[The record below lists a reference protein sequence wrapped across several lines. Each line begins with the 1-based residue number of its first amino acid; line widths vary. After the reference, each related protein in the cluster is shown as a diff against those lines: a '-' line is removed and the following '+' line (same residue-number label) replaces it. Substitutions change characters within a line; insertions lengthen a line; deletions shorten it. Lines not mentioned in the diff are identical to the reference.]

1 VNNIQ
6 QSFEFLDLNLISLSR
21 SNIMLIV
28 LNAQNEDLLVTKFFW
43 STISLYFFSTK
54 FIIYMPLC
62 VGIVYNNDNSGQ
74 YLLINIHF
82 YNKLF

>member
-1 VNNIQ
+1 M
-6 QSFEFLDLNLISLSR
+6 LKMKTCWSLSFFG
-21 SNIMLIV
+21 
-28 LNAQNEDLLVTKFFW
+28 QLLVCIF
-43 STISLYFFSTK
+43 YSTK